1 MLRTWVWEGFSW
13 VTVERCC
20 VVRQTDVAA
29 YFVVSGAPIRLRP
42 TLGYEQGM
50 LLVQVVRLYLVACPG
65 SWSTSLHA
73 SPVHLLLTAPL
84 FALSH
89 FRSQLDRLGD
99 NGSGSLAV
107 IMDERQQASEE

>member
-1 MLRTWVWEGFSW
+1 MLCTWVWEGFSW

-50 LLVQVVRLYLVACPG
+50 VLVQVVRLYLVACPG
-65 SWSTSLHA
+65 SWSTLLSMLRQSTFFSLHL
-73 SPVHLLLTAPL
+73 S
-84 FALSH
+84 SH
-89 FRSQLDRLGD
+89 FRITGANWTDLAIPFQARL
-99 NGSGSLAV
+99 L
-107 IMDERQQASEE
+107 